1 MIDEENRRFDHIR
14 ECAEVNG
21 PCLHGEDKCDVRLPW
36 LQIFLMSPIYLYR
49 HGEQ

>member
-14 ECAEVNG
+14 ECAEVNE

-36 LQIFLMSPIYLYR
+36 LQIF
-49 HGEQ
+49 